1 MYDYLIIGAGI
12 VGLATAYAIQNK
24 YPQAKILITEKENE
38 PAFHQTGHNSGVI
51 HSGIYY
57 QPGSLKARFA
67 KEGGARLRH
76 FCETH
81 QVPYETCGK
90 VIVATQENELQN
102 LEALYQRGLENGL
115 TLTRL
120 DADSL
125 KEYEPHVAGIRGI
138 LVPATGIVD
147 YKQVAGALADDLRA
161 HENEIFFNT
170 EIKKIS
176 HQPDGVTVF
185 SDKGSCYTAHFLI
198 NCGGLHC
205 DQIARMAG
213 VNPGMKI
220 VPFRGEYYEL
230 KAEQRQLVKHL
241 IYPVPNPKFPFLG
254 VHFTRMIDGR
264 VLAGPNAVPGLKRE
278 SYRKSDFDFK
288 EFIDTLTYPAFW
300 KMGSKNLRFG
310 LGEIVRSL
318 SKKRFVASMKALL
331 PEIREEDVFPSHAGV
346 RAQALTDDG
355 KLADDFIMIHHENA
369 LHILNAPSPAAT
381 ASFSIGEAICSEVPE
396 PAHLTLA

>member
-120 DADSL
+120 SADGL

-147 YKQVAGALADDLRA
+147 YKQVARALADDLRA

-176 HQPDGVTVF
+176 HQPDGVTVV
-185 SDKGSCYTAHFLI
+185 SDKGSYTAHFLI

-230 KAEQRQLVKHL
+230 KPEQRQLVKHL

-300 KMGSKNLRFG
+300 KMGSQNLRFG
-310 LGEIVRSL
+310 LGEIIRSL
-318 SKKRFVASMKALL
+318 SKKRFVARMKALL
-331 PEIREEDVFPSHAGV
+331 PEIREEDVIPSHAGV

-396 PAHLTLA
+396 PTHLTLV